1 MEVVLGPSVFG
12 ADLLQKSSAF
22 IKIITADGKRGS
34 RRDFAI
40 VIRDNLRRLRK
51 LEKTLATIIELP
63 GTNHTR
69 AGLDVSMLCPTS
81 QLPQKELSV
90 NKDLIDYLPC
100 IQTHTKKKLSQL
112 RDFFSGAQE
121 SCHVRMRSLRSFP
134 QCFEKLKWMR
144 ESWKKYP
151 CYAEAGVDGSEC
163 SFLKYLSE
171 LNLNILG
178 AYALFNRQSGLTTS
192 VKFMRD
198 RMTRLWPAWTDAVHQ
213 YPLLLARRGLSPN
226 ISLTGSPKLKIL
238 VYMGFLH
245 LPGFDSG
252 LSTGGPQGEYV
263 QWTDLISA
271 LFILGH
277 ELTIAMTPSDLN
289 RQPICSFHIL
299 DSFGTHAKFNT
310 PAYEPSPGSSS
321 YFAKMPPSPW
331 SGLSLNL
338 KQFYTMFPH
347 TPDNSFMGFVVEQGS
362 KTMGNLTEL
371 SGKPIALLYAKK
383 YYMLQHVSYSFF
395 YCYRVLSHSP
405 QPTEVMKLITILT
418 EYFEVH
424 ATVADARS
432 ALPRTIINHGL
443 LAGTAY
449 MNVLRSS
456 KVMFTRKPFAW
467 L

>member
-1 MEVVLGPSVFG
+1 
-12 ADLLQKSSAF
+12 
-22 IKIITADGKRGS
+22 
-34 RRDFAI
+34 
-40 VIRDNLRRLRK
+40 
-51 LEKTLATIIELP
+51 
-63 GTNHTR
+63 
-69 AGLDVSMLCPTS
+69 MLCPTS

-171 LNLNILG
+171 VEDYCPPIESRRPMPYENNKNISQLNLNILG

-252 LSTGGPQGEYV
+252 LST
-263 QWTDLISA
+263 
-271 LFILGH
+271 
-277 ELTIAMTPSDLN
+277 
-289 RQPICSFHIL
+289 
-299 DSFGTHAKFNT
+299 
-310 PAYEPSPGSSS
+310 
-321 YFAKMPPSPW
+321 
-331 SGLSLNL
+331 
-338 KQFYTMFPH
+338 
-347 TPDNSFMGFVVEQGS
+347 
-362 KTMGNLTEL
+362 
-371 SGKPIALLYAKK
+371 
-383 YYMLQHVSYSFF
+383 
-395 YCYRVLSHSP
+395 
-405 QPTEVMKLITILT
+405 
-418 EYFEVH
+418 
-424 ATVADARS
+424 AT
-432 ALPRTIINHGL
+432 
-443 LAGTAY
+443 
-449 MNVLRSS
+449 
-456 KVMFTRKPFAW
+456 F
-467 L
+467 

>member
-1 MEVVLGPSVFG
+1 MPRLRSSMFRLLVLTAILLTVWNITRIFRDRPFG
-12 ADLLQKSSAF
+12 ITRLEADLLQKSSAF

-171 LNLNILG
+171 VEDYCPPIESRRPMPYENNKNISQLNLNILG

-226 ISLTGSPKLKIL
+226 ISLTGSPKLKVCSL
-238 VYMGFLH
+238 VC
-245 LPGFDSG
+245 
-252 LSTGGPQGEYV
+252 
-263 QWTDLISA
+263 A
-271 LFILGH
+271 
-277 ELTIAMTPSDLN
+277 
-289 RQPICSFHIL
+289 CS
-299 DSFGTHAKFNT
+299 
-310 PAYEPSPGSSS
+310 
-321 YFAKMPPSPW
+321 
-331 SGLSLNL
+331 
-338 KQFYTMFPH
+338 
-347 TPDNSFMGFVVEQGS
+347 
-362 KTMGNLTEL
+362 
-371 SGKPIALLYAKK
+371 YA
-383 YYMLQHVSYSFF
+383 
-395 YCYRVLSHSP
+395 R
-405 QPTEVMKLITILT
+405 
-418 EYFEVH
+418 
-424 ATVADARS
+424 RS
-432 ALPRTIINHGL
+432 CLC
-443 LAGTAY
+443 
-449 MNVLRSS
+449 S
-456 KVMFTRKPFAW
+456 
-467 L
+467 